1 MTSTTTH
8 SPTPWTYEYNPYTL
22 QRGDAA
28 TEELPAFEILDAEQN
43 RIFDTNEDTPPELQE
58 ANARLASSAP
68 RLLAALVT
76 CANLLA
82 DYDEHD
88 GEEGEAYRDAV
99 AVITAATTGKTEL

>member
-1 MTSTTTH
+1 MTIITTH
-8 SPTPWTYEYNPYTL
+8 SPMPWTYEYNPYTL

-28 TEELPAFEILDAEQN
+28 TEDSRPSKFWMLSKS

-99 AVITAATTGKTEL
+99 AVITAATTGKTD